1 MCIIKLH
8 HFVFAV
14 DSFLHLPWNILCSY
28 PPPPTPSVYVCLGI
42 GFHVWRKMCAGGRE
56 GQRWTEVFLS
66 CFSMLLFPLR
76 PNLSLI
82 SILSFSACQ
91 DWSYRYVLP
100 PWTIERVLVM
110 GTDVLTR
117 YSKQFILKD
126 SSAGTYS
133 VINITV
139 HLGIVSL
146 PAFFM
151 QYNWIHYF
159 SSPSSFQIFPSHPLS
174 VNFMLLSLKKHW
186 N

>member
-1 MCIIKLH
+1 MPCAL
-8 HFVFAV
+8 
-14 DSFLHLPWNILCSY
+14 LNYTILCLLLIAFFTF
-28 PPPPTPSVYVCLGI
+28 PETHFALIPHLSVYVCLCI
-42 GFHVWRKMCAGGRE
+42 CFHVWRKMCAGGRE

-82 SILSFSACQ
+82 SILSVSACQ

-100 PWTIERVLVM
+100 PWTIEWVLVM

-139 HLGIVSL
+139 HLGIVFL

-159 SSPSSFQIFPSHPLS
+159 SSPALSRSFLPILS
-174 VNFMLLSLKKHW
+174 QSTSCYYPLKKHW